1 MSHRTRAFLLLLVL
15 GLLLAVPALL
25 MDVECLIGT
34 EACHCETTSLA
45 DDCSPSANVLRV
57 SRPVLASTQ
66 IVPALPCDV
75 PPSPVSWTGV
85 EPGSGLPPPPLKPG
99 PLGLRAPPPAVL
111 S

>member
-1 MSHRTRAFLLLLVL
+1 MSYRARVFLLLLVL

-45 DDCSPSANVLRV
+45 DDCSPSASLLRS
-57 SRPVLASTQ
+57 SRPAPDPVRIAH
-66 IVPALPCDV
+66 ALHSDV
-75 PPSPVSWTGV
+75 PPSPVSWTG
-85 EPGSGLPPPPLKPG
+85 GDSGRELPPPPLKTG